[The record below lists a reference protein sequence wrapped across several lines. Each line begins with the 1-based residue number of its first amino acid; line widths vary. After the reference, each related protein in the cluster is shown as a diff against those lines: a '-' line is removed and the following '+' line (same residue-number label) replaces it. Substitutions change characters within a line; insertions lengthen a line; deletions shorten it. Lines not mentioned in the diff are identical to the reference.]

1 MQALLIT
8 WRCGMHR
15 DGRVG
20 IVRRV
25 KLYLIDGTYELFR
38 NHFGGGPERTAPGG
52 KDVKATYGIMASTLA
67 LLAEPEVTH
76 VAAAFDS
83 VVESFRNE
91 VFPEYKTGEGIEQT
105 LFNQFPL
112 AERAMRAI
120 GVTVWSMYDYEADD
134 GLATGARRW
143 VDDVDQVVVMSP
155 DKDMAQLYGDPRI
168 VGYDRR
174 KGAFIDR
181 DAVVDK
187 FGVEPA
193 SIPDW
198 LALVGDAADGLP
210 GLPGWGAKS
219 SATILSRYG
228 HLEGIPLNASLWD
241 VKVRGADKLAVTLR
255 ERMGDALLYRFLA
268 QLRVDVPLPDSLGD
282 LEWKGVPRDRYE
294 AFCDELGFE
303 RLKERPKRWID

>member
-1 MQALLIT
+1 M
-8 WRCGMHR
+8 
-15 DGRVG
+15 
-20 IVRRV
+20 

-38 NHFGGGPERTAPGG
+38 AHFGIPSRTSPDGREVG
-52 KDVKATYGIMASTLA
+52 ATYGIVASTLA
-67 LLAEPEVTH
+67 LLAESEVSH

-83 VVESFRNE
+83 VVESFRND
-91 VFPEYKTGEGIEQT
+91 VFPAYKTGEGIEQD
-105 LFNQFPL
+105 LLDQFPL

-134 GLATGARRW
+134 GLATGAHRW
-143 VDDVDQVVVMSP
+143 VDDVEQVVVMSP
-155 DKDMAQLYGDPRI
+155 DKDMSQLYGDPRI

-187 FGVEPA
+187 FGVEPG

-219 SATILSRYG
+219 SATILARYG
-228 HLEGIPLNASLWD
+228 HLEGIPLDASLWG
-241 VKVRGADKLAVTLR
+241 VKVRGADKLVVTLR

-268 QLRVDVPLPDSLGD
+268 QLRTDVPLPDSLGD
-282 LEWKGVPRDRYE
+282 LEWKGVPRERYE
-294 AFCDELGFE
+294 TFCEELGFG
-303 RLKERPKRWID
+303 RLKERPKQWVD

>member
-1 MQALLIT
+1 M
-8 WRCGMHR
+8 
-15 DGRVG
+15 
-20 IVRRV
+20 

-38 NHFGGGPERTAPGG
+38 NHFGGGPDRTAPDGR
-52 KDVKATYGIMASTLA
+52 DVKATYGLIASTLS
-67 LLAEPEVTH
+67 LLAGPGITH
-76 VAAAFDS
+76 IAASFDS

-91 VFPEYKTGEGIEQT
+91 VFSEYKTGEGIDQS
-105 LFNQFPL
+105 LLDQFPL

-120 GVTVWSMYDYEADD
+120 GVTVWSMFDYEADD

-143 VDDVDQVVVMSP
+143 VDDVEQVVIMSP

-181 DAVVDK
+181 DAVVEK

-219 SATILSRYG
+219 SATILARYG
-228 HLEGIPLNASLWD
+228 HLEDIPLDASLWD
-241 VKVRGADKLAVTLR
+241 VKIRSADKLAATLR
-255 ERMGDALLYRFLA
+255 RRMGDALLYRFLA
-268 QLRVDVPLPDSLGD
+268 QLRTDVPLPESFGD
-282 LEWKGVPRDRYE
+282 LEWKGVPRGRYE
-294 AFCDELGFE
+294 AFCEELGFA
-303 RLKERPKRWID
+303 RLKERPNRWIE

>member
-1 MQALLIT
+1 M
-8 WRCGMHR
+8 
-15 DGRVG
+15 
-20 IVRRV
+20 

-38 NHFGGGPERTAPGG
+38 AHFGVPSRTAPDGREVG
-52 KDVKATYGIMASTLA
+52 ATYGILASTLA
-67 LLAEPEVTH
+67 LLTEPEVTH
-76 VAAAFDS
+76 IAASFDS

-91 VFPEYKTGEGIEQT
+91 VFAGYKTGEGIEQE
-105 LFNQFPL
+105 LLDQFPL

-155 DKDMAQLYGDPRI
+155 DKDLCQIYDDPRI

-174 KGAFIDR
+174 KGSFIDR
-181 DAVVDK
+181 DAVVEK

-219 SATILSRYG
+219 SGTILSRYG
-228 HLEGIPLNASLWD
+228 HLEGIPLDEALWD
-241 VKVRGADKLAVTLR
+241 VKVRGATKLAATLR
-255 ERMGDALLYRFLA
+255 QNIGDALLYRYLA
-268 QLRVDVPLPDSLGD
+268 QLRTDVPLPDSLVD
-282 LEWKGVPRDRYE
+282 LEWKGVPQARYE
-294 AFCDELGFE
+294 AFCDELGFN
-303 RLKERPKRWID
+303 RLKERPDRWID

>member
-1 MQALLIT
+1 M
-8 WRCGMHR
+8 
-15 DGRVG
+15 
-20 IVRRV
+20 

-38 NHFGGGPERTAPGG
+38 AHFGVPSRTAPDGREVG
-52 KDVKATYGIMASTLA
+52 ATSGILASTLA

-76 VAAAFDS
+76 IAASFDS

-91 VFPEYKTGEGIEQT
+91 VFSDYKTGEGIEPE
-105 LFNQFPL
+105 LLEQFSL

-143 VDDVDQVVVMSP
+143 VDDVEQVVVMSP
-155 DKDMAQLYGDPRI
+155 DKDLCQVYDDPRI

-181 DAVVDK
+181 DAVVEK

-210 GLPGWGAKS
+210 GLAGWGAKS
-219 SATILSRYG
+219 SGTILSRYG
-228 HLEGIPLNASLWD
+228 HLEGIPLDESLWD
-241 VKVRGADKLAVTLR
+241 VKVRGAVKLAATLR
-255 ERMGDALLYRFLA
+255 EHIGEALLYRYLA
-268 QLRVDVPLPDSLGD
+268 QLRTDVPLPDSLAD
-282 LEWKGVPRDRYE
+282 LEWKGVPRSRYE
-294 AFCDELGFE
+294 SFCDELGFN
-303 RLKERPKRWID
+303 RLKERPGRWID